1 MKWLPAFFLF
11 ILLLALTAPA
21 TAAAGISDAV
31 VQPVRTVIPVMT
43 TPVATA
49 TPIIIQRTMTLTP
62 VSVTITC
69 TAPAVCIA
77 EQDAAARWGQNN
89 YTRDSDTSCGT
100 GVAVSREIPPVLYC
114 FRQKSPVGLIRTA
127 PTVPIGI
134 ATMVAQ
140 VTIPDTPNE
149 MTTMKTVQTPLQTA
163 GRETGGLPAVTT
175 TNTPAMTMAPP
186 PPAQPASAQPSSIVD
201 MFLGFFASIFGG
213 PKSTGSS
220 TPPSG
225 GDMEPTPSLP
235 GGMKP
240 VTQVTTHKPT
250 QQMDTSITVTS
261 PVAGTVYSPS
271 EVIPVKWNK
280 PQNPS
285 GTVTLKLVS
294 QDGSTQTSWA
304 TAYVPNSGEFDWY
317 QQDLSDDCGLPGNP
331 ACFGPSL
338 AEMGITQTIQY
349 QNTVYL
355 APTRTFH
362 VEISTNAMDPYPA
375 FYGQS
380 GTFTIKN
387 PSAFFDTNL
396 QQDKYFRVGTVT
408 PQKSLDPVTEGTSS
422 WTGYRHSTLGGTQQI
437 EHEIWRTLIKPD
449 FTGMY
454 TNDKVKKATL
464 TLRVKTDKGMGEGVT
479 DGTYDVKTTQAI
491 AQVWA
496 LNGSYTSFAAKSQLP
511 VIATFTIPTTPG
523 SSADAVYDG
532 AAGTVTIDLTSVVNQ
547 WLTKYSDRSLVL
559 VGPDENEQD
568 SPQFFYSRV
577 EVESFIIDR
586 S

>member
-1 MKWLPAFFLF
+1 MGTQDKNVGPGIIVQILIIQGLCMKWLPAFFLCF
-11 ILLLALTAPA
+11 LLLAMTAPV
-21 TAAAGISDAV
+21 TAAAISDSV
-31 VQPVRTVIPVMT
+31 IQPVRTVIP
-43 TPVATA
+43 A
-49 TPIIIQRTMTLTP
+49 
-62 VSVTITC
+62 SVTITC
-69 TAPAVCIA
+69 TAPALCIA
-77 EQDAAARWGQNN
+77 EQDAATRWGQNN

-100 GVAVSREIPPVLYC
+100 GVAVSREIPPLLYC
-114 FRQKSPVGLIRTA
+114 FRQKSPVGLARTA
-127 PTVPIGI
+127 PPVPIGM
-134 ATMVAQ
+134 ATPVTQ
-140 VTIPDTPNE
+140 VTIQNTPNE
-149 MTTMKTVQTPLQTA
+149 ITTMMIVQTPLQPA
-163 GRETGGLPAVTT
+163 GMETGGLPPVTT
-175 TNTPAMTMAPP
+175 TSTPAMTMAPP
-186 PPAQPASAQPSSIVD
+186 PPAQPAPAQPTSIVD

-213 PKSTGSS
+213 PKTSGSS

-225 GDMEPTPSLP
+225 DDMEPTPSLP

-250 QQMDTSITVTS
+250 QQMDNSITVTS
-261 PVAGTVYSPS
+261 PVAGAVYSPS
-271 EVIPVKWNK
+271 DVIPVKWNK

-294 QDGSTQTSWA
+294 QDGSTQTTWA
-304 TAYVPNSGEFDWY
+304 TAYVPNSGEFNWY
-317 QQDLSDDCGLPGNP
+317 QQDLSHDCGLPGNP
-331 ACFGPSL
+331 ACFGPNL
-338 AEMGITQTIQY
+338 TEMGITQTIQY

-362 VEISTNAMDPYPA
+362 VEISTDAMDPYPA

-396 QQDKYFRVGTVT
+396 QQDNYFRVGTGT
-408 PQKSLDPVTEGTSS
+408 PQKTLDPVTDDMPP

-437 EHEIWRTLIKPD
+437 KHEIWRTLIKPD

-454 TNDKVKKATL
+454 INDKVKKATL
-464 TLRVKTDKGMGEGVT
+464 TLRVRTDKGMGEGIT
-479 DGTYDVKTTQAI
+479 EGTYDVKTNQAI

-532 AAGTVTIDLTSVVNQ
+532 AAGTVTLDITSVVNQ
-547 WLTKYSDRSLVL
+547 WLTKPGDRSLVL

-568 SPQFFYSRV
+568 TPQFFYSRV

>member
-11 ILLLALTAPA
+11 ILLLALTAPV
-21 TAAAGISDAV
+21 TAAAGISDPV
-31 VQPVRTVIPVMT
+31 VQPIRTVIPVVT
-43 TPVATA
+43 TPAVTV

-62 VSVTITC
+62 ASVTITC
-69 TAPAVCIA
+69 TTPAVCVA
-77 EQDAAARWGQNN
+77 EQAAAARWGQNN

-100 GVAVSREIPPVLYC
+100 GAAVSRESPSVLYC
-114 FRQKSPVGLIRTA
+114 FRQKSPIELARTV
-127 PTVPIGI
+127 PLVPIGI
-134 ATMVAQ
+134 ATPVTQ
-140 VTIPDTPNE
+140 VTIPDTPYE

-163 GRETGGLPAVTT
+163 VPESGGLPGV
-175 TNTPAMTMAPP
+175 NPVGTPVMTMTPP
-186 PPAQPASAQPSSIVD
+186 PSAQPASIVE
-201 MFLGFFASIFGG
+201 MFFGFFASIFGG
-213 PKSTGSS
+213 PKNTGSS

-250 QQMDTSITVTS
+250 QPMDTSITVTS
-261 PVAGTVYSPS
+261 PVAGAEYYPS

-304 TAYVPNSGEFDWY
+304 TAYVPNSGDFAWH
-317 QQDLSDDCGLPGNP
+317 QQDLAHDCGLPGNP
-331 ACFGPSL
+331 DCFGPSL

-349 QNTVYL
+349 QNAVYL

-380 GTFTIKN
+380 DTFTIKN
-387 PSAFFDTNL
+387 PSAFFGTTL
-396 QQDKYFRVGTVT
+396 QQDDYFRIGTGT
-408 PQKSLDPVTEGTSS
+408 PQKSLGPVTDGMLP
-422 WTGYRHSTLGGTQQI
+422 WTGYRHSTFGGTQDI
-437 EHEIWRTLIKPD
+437 KHEIWRTLIKPD
-449 FTGMY
+449 LTGLY
-454 TNDKVKKATL
+454 INDKVKKATL
-464 TLRVKTDKGMGEGVT
+464 TLHVRTDKGTGEGVSA
-479 DGTYDVKTTQAI
+479 GTTDVKTNQAI

-511 VIATFTIPTTPG
+511 VIASFTIPTTPG

-532 AAGTVTIDLTSVVNQ
+532 AAGTITIDLTSVVNQ
-547 WLTKYSDRSLVL
+547 WLTKVSDRSLVL

-568 SPQFFYSRV
+568 SPQFFYSQV
-577 EVESFIIDR
+577 EVVSFTIER
-586 S
+586 T

>member
-1 MKWLPAFFLF
+1 MKSLPAFFLF

-100 GVAVSREIPPVLYC
+100 GAAVSRESPSVLYC
-114 FRQKSPVGLIRTA
+114 FRQKSPVGLARTA

-149 MTTMKTVQTPLQTA
+149 MTTMKTVQTPLQPA

-213 PKSTGSS
+213 PKTSGSS

-250 QQMDTSITVTS
+250 QQMDNSITVTS

-280 PQNPS
+280 PQNHS
-285 GTVTLKLVS
+285 GTATLKLVL
-294 QDGSTQTSWA
+294 QDGSIQASWA
-304 TAYVPNSGEFDWY
+304 TAYVPNSGDFSWY
-317 QQDLSDDCGLPGNP
+317 QKDIAHDCGM
-331 ACFGPSL
+331 F
-338 AEMGITQTIQY
+338 
-349 QNTVYL
+349 
-355 APTRTFH
+355 
-362 VEISTNAMDPYPA
+362 
-375 FYGQS
+375 
-380 GTFTIKN
+380 
-387 PSAFFDTNL
+387 
-396 QQDKYFRVGTVT
+396 
-408 PQKSLDPVTEGTSS
+408 
-422 WTGYRHSTLGGTQQI
+422 
-437 EHEIWRTLIKPD
+437 
-449 FTGMY
+449 
-454 TNDKVKKATL
+454 
-464 TLRVKTDKGMGEGVT
+464 
-479 DGTYDVKTTQAI
+479 
-491 AQVWA
+491 
-496 LNGSYTSFAAKSQLP
+496 
-511 VIATFTIPTTPG
+511 
-523 SSADAVYDG
+523 
-532 AAGTVTIDLTSVVNQ
+532 
-547 WLTKYSDRSLVL
+547 
-559 VGPDENEQD
+559 
-568 SPQFFYSRV
+568 
-577 EVESFIIDR
+577 
-586 S
+586 